1 MTIKIQHKR
10 SAVKGKAPLPTDLE
24 YGEIAVNY
32 EAGDPAFYIKDSANV
47 IRRIGSQPGALVFKG
62 SLAPTAPAPTAPAT
76 GHVYVMSAD
85 GVMAASWIG
94 VAGRAVVKSEN
105 IAWDGTEWES
115 LGDAKVPDATT
126 AVKGIVQLADAA
138 AITAGTAGRVVD
150 AAQLRAHDV
159 HVGETPPAS
168 PAQGRQWFR
177 SSTGKLYVY
186 YDDGAGAAQWVVANP
201 QEAVDYSKAV
211 MKAGDT
217 MTGNL
222 VLPTVNGGV
231 PDRLNRAGNILQV
244 VNATYSTQTSSSS
257 STFADTGLTA
267 TITPTS
273 ASSKILV
280 LVNQAG
286 CGKNTGNTGSNL
298 RLLRGGTPLISFEAE
313 GAYTGTATQNSVGS
327 CSACYVD
334 SPATTSAT
342 TYKTQFTS
350 GSNIAVTV
358 VQASGS
364 TSTIT
369 LIEVAA

>member
-10 SAVKGKAPLPTDLE
+10 SAVKGKAPLPADLE

-32 EAGDPAFYIKDSANV
+32 EAGDPAFYIKDSAGA
-47 IRRIGSQPGALVFKG
+47 IRKIGNQPGSLVFKG
-62 SLAPTAPAPTAPAT
+62 SLAPTAAAPTAPTA
-76 GHVYVMSAD
+76 GDVYVMSAD

-244 VNATYSTQTSSSS
+244 VNEIYSTQVVS
-257 STFADTGLTA
+257 STSVFADTGLAA

-286 CGKNTGNTGSNL
+286 CYKDTGDTRLGL
-298 RLLRGGTPLISFEAE
+298 RLLRGGVFVVQIETY
-313 GAYTGTATQNSVGS
+313 GGYTNSAAPNGHGS
-327 CSACYVD
+327 CSACYLD
-334 SPATTSAT
+334 SPSTTSAT
-342 TYKTQFTS
+342 TLRLSLPPLPTIRVCWYKP
-350 GSNIAVTV
+350 
-358 VQASGS
+358 
-364 TSTIT
+364 
-369 LIEVAA
+369 AAK